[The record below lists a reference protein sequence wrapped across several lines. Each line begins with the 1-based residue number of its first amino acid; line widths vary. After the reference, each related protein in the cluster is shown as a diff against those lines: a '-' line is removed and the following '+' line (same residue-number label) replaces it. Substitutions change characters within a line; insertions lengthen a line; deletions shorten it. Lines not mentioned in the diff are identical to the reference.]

1 MAPPSRKRPPAVEI
15 GSSRSKK
22 IRPGYAQVKR
32 EVGGAAQSSAA
43 PLTDAELKQQSI
55 CERFLQVFE
64 NPEYRTSGIS
74 NSVLKEIFGDADYL
88 GLAPIINKLVGES
101 RLSMSRSAVTN
112 ELCYTLKSE
121 ELAQQMAG
129 LDAAAKMVYE
139 TIERAGNMGIW
150 TKDIRMQ
157 TNIQQQALNKIFK
170 TLESRQLI
178 KPVKS
183 VTAKSKKLYMLYNLT
198 PSKELTGGVWYS
210 DLEFDHEFIDELR
223 SFILQCVRKLNGGK
237 GVTLQEILDKM
248 VQAKISRVELSTAE
262 VFQLVN
268 TLVYDY
274 MVEEAGDTERGDKL
288 YVAARRVTPMC
299 DFNWW
304 DAIEPDFKFR
314 KICFEDGVE
323 LSAHEP
329 HYHT

>member
-1 MAPPSRKRPPAVEI
+1 MAPPPSKRPMAIEI
-15 GSSRSKK
+15 GKSRSKK
-22 IRPGYAQVKR
+22 IRPGYSNVKV
-32 EVGGAAQSSAA
+32 EDEAATPLAAA
-43 PLTDAELKQQSI
+43 PTDAEKKQNSI
-55 CERFLQVFE
+55 RERFLRVFGAS
-64 NPEYRTSGIS
+64 EYRTSGIS
-74 NSVLKEIFGDADYL
+74 NSVLKEIFGEDDYL
-88 GLAPIINKLVGES
+88 GLAPIINTLIGEN
-101 RLSMSRSAVTN
+101 RLSMSRSTTTN

-121 ELAQQMAG
+121 ELAQQMTG

-210 DLEFDHEFIDELR
+210 DLEFDHEFINELR
-223 SFILQCVRKLNGGK
+223 SFLLQCVRKLNGGK

-274 MVEEAGDTERGDKL
+274 MVEEGGETDDGDML
-288 YVAARRVTPMC
+288 YIAARRVTPMC
-299 DFNWW
+299 DFKWW

-314 KICFEDGVE
+314 KIRFEDGVE
-323 LSAHEP
+323 LSAQEP